1 MKIHT
6 LNYIDK
12 EGRGR
17 IEAFTSNAKA
27 RARMNEIKETA
38 EFVDGVDMV
47 DFPGN
52 RQGLM
57 EAIEWASTTVYK

>member
-6 LNYIDK
+6 LNYIDE
-12 EGRGR
+12 EGQGR

-27 RARMNEIKETA
+27 RARMKEIKDTA
-38 EFVDGVDMV
+38 EFVDGVDAV
-47 DFPGN
+47 DFPGS

>member
-6 LNYIDK
+6 LNYIDG
-12 EGRGR
+12 EGHGK

-27 RARMNEIKETA
+27 RARMKEIKDTA
-38 EFVDGVDMV
+38 QFVDGVDLV

-57 EAIEWASTTVYK
+57 DAIEWASKTAYK